1 MRVSVIGDFPLLSML
16 SHYKLVYIMLF
27 NVPVSNFA
35 YDDADSIAVPKIWN
49 TLTVDIICKKLYYF

>member
-1 MRVSVIGDFPLLSML
+1 
-16 SHYKLVYIMLF
+16 MLF

-35 YDDADSIAVPKIWN
+35 YDDADFIAVPKIWN